1 MILIFFLVVP
11 FIRVQNYGNFYCLT
25 SFLLKKY
32 FLHLYTRMPDTKNTE
47 KRSLRIFLRKKYR
60 LILLNDTTFG
70 EKFSLRLSPAMLL
83 IGIAAITIVMTTLVI
98 SLVAFT
104 PLREYIPGYGDV
116 TERKQI
122 LSLNVKAD
130 SLQQTL
136 ESRDAYMNSVLNVL
150 NEKVETK
157 SAKPTKDT
165 TGKYSGLNI
174 KPSDADIAFRKEY
187 EENKGNSAASVARL
201 KYKGLSELV
210 FFTPVKGLV
219 TSSFNLNEDH
229 YGVDVVA
236 KPDETI
242 KTTLDGT
249 VIFSGFSAEDGNS
262 IHVQHNNNLVSVYKH
277 CSSLLKQ
284 TGDRVKSGEA
294 IAIVGNSGEKS
305 HGPHLH
311 FELWF
316 NGSAINPQEFVAF

>member
-11 FIRVQNYGNFYCLT
+11 FIRGQNYGNFYCLT

-32 FLHLYTRMPDTKNTE
+32 FLHIYTRMPDAKNTK
-47 KRSLRIFLRKKYR
+47 KRSLRVFLRKKYR

-70 EKFSLRLSPAMLL
+70 EKFSIRLSPAMLL

-122 LSLNVKAD
+122 LSLNIRAD

-136 ESRDAYMNSVLNVL
+136 ESRDAYMNSILNVL
-150 NEKVETK
+150 TEKVETK
-157 SAKPTKDT
+157 SAKPKKDT

-174 KPSDADIAFRKEY
+174 KPSDADIEFRKEY

-219 TSSFNLNEDH
+219 TSSFNLNDNH

-305 HGPHLH
+305 YGPHLH